1 MQLHYTLYTLMAVLP
16 YVTTTV
22 KPLCASLIAIVPWI
36 SRKAEVTT
44 TLLVIAYPTS
54 PAPLSVLHRTLK
66 LILKCN

>member
-1 MQLHYTLYTLMAVLP
+1 MQLHYTLYTLMTALP

-36 SRKAEVTT
+36 SRKAQVTT
-44 TLLVIAYPTS
+44 PLLVNAYPIS
-54 PAPLSVLHRTLK
+54 PAPYPLFTELK